1 MTHPASLIGSRTR
14 RAAASE
20 FGLIGWVRSHPY
32 RSALATVGVALAVSA
47 IVNVQL
53 ATRAERRNPP
63 GGRFVEVDGVRL
75 HYIERGDGPPLVLL
89 HGNGSMI
96 QDFDSS
102 GLVDLAASRHKVI
115 VFDRPGF
122 GHSTRPRQRVWTAD
136 AQADLLHAALGR
148 IGVSRAIV
156 LGHSWGASV
165 AVALALRHPQAVS
178 GLVLASGYY
187 YPSARVDMA
196 VLAAPAV
203 PLFGDLLRY
212 TIAPIASRL
221 MWPTLMRRI
230 FRPAPVPR
238 KFRRFP
244 KEMAVRPSQIRA
256 AAAESA
262 FLMPTAAATA
272 ADYAMLEMPVAII
285 AGAEDR
291 LINTAKQSRRLHRQI
306 AQSTLHEVPGSGH
319 MVHQTDPEA
328 VMAAIKSAAEGAVDG
343 RNAEIAVQRVSR
355 PDPASRS

>member
-1 MTHPASLIGSRTR
+1 MTHPASLIGLRTR
-14 RAAASE
+14 RAASE
-20 FGLIGWVRSHPY
+20 SKSGLIGWARSHPY
-32 RSALATVGVALAVSA
+32 GAALATVGVTLAVSA
-47 IVNVQL
+47 MANVQL
-53 ATRAERRNPP
+53 SKRAERQNPP
-63 GGRFVEVDGVRL
+63 AGRFVEVDGVRL
-75 HYIERGDGPPLVLL
+75 HYIERGEGPPLVLL

-96 QDFDSS
+96 QDFGSS

-122 GHSTRPRQRVWTAD
+122 GHSTRPRQRVWTAN
-136 AQADLLHAALGR
+136 AQADLLHTALAR

-187 YPSARVDMA
+187 YPSARGDMA
-196 VLAAPAV
+196 VMAAPAV
-203 PLFGDLLRY
+203 PLLGDLVRY

-221 MWPTLMRRI
+221 MWPALMRKI
-230 FRPAPVPR
+230 FGPAPVPP
-238 KFRRFP
+238 KFRLFP

-262 FLMPTAAATA
+262 LLVPTAAATA

-291 LINTAKQSRRLHRQI
+291 LINPAKQSRRLHRQI
-306 AQSTLHEVPGSGH
+306 AQSTFHEVPGSGH
-319 MVHQTDPEA
+319 MVHQTDPRA
-328 VMAAIKSAAEGAVDG
+328 VMSAIGEV
-343 RNAEIAVQRVSR
+343 N
-355 PDPASRS
+355 